1 MKDIEKNGME
11 PELLMKLLVLPIQED
26 IAHFCAQLGME
37 YHATV
42 NVEGA
47 WSEIN
52 TPGK

>member
-11 PELLMKLLVLPIQED
+11 PELLMELLVLPIHED
-26 IAHFCAQLGME
+26 IANFCARLGME

-52 TPGK
+52 TPDK